1 MMARPNSWGSRSN
14 REARIKTATLN
25 VVNQLR
31 SPVQQ
36 LEALDKRLGKG
47 VGATKERA
55 RLKAM
60 IK

>member
-1 MMARPNSWGSRSN
+1 MMARANSWGSRAN
-14 REARIKTATLN
+14 RERRLKTATLN

-47 VGATKERA
+47 VGAVKERA